1 MKRPLK
7 LVIALGIL
15 AAVAACYFITVHFT
29 GKEETSEE
37 SNTQQNLT
45 VYETDTSAIS
55 KLHFTYSGEEVTLVY
70 TEDAGWTLEDDP
82 DFPLDTKTAESMAAV
97 FTGIAATKKVSE
109 DASYKAEFGLET
121 PQCIID
127 VTTSEGTDTF
137 YIGDYNQNV
146 DGYYLC
152 MADSDTSY
160 LVGSDLPELFCVT
173 KGSLIALDTFAS
185 LSSSDITA
193 VEINDLALL
202 SYEDGNPQYY
212 SSSQKW
218 FAKDSNHGETA
229 ADENSVNTLL
239 SSLASLSYSGC
250 ADYTVTEADLETYG
264 LKDPAYTVRVDYT
277 EETAAESED
286 GTSETVTESRTFL
299 LYIGSETPD
308 GGYYVLRDGA
318 SMICTMTGTTLSSV
332 TSASVAELRDDT
344 VFAMSMDTVSAAKLT
359 TASGSV
365 TVDASD
371 GKEHAGFESFFNA
384 LTELSAEGQ
393 ADSASYGGTAAL
405 TAVLTRNTD
414 SFREMTFS
422 LYEYDSNFYRVVFN
436 GRSDLLIGRRAAEN
450 LITLA
455 EAAN

>member
-1 MKRPLK
+1 MKRSLK

-15 AAVAACYFITVHFT
+15 AVVAACYFITVHFT
-29 GKEETSEE
+29 KNEDTLTETNLQS
-37 SNTQQNLT
+37 LT

-55 KLHFTYSGEEVTLVY
+55 KLHFTYHGEEITLVY
-70 TEDAGWTLEDDP
+70 TKDAGWTLEDDP
-82 DFPLDTKTAESMAAV
+82 SFPLDTRAVESMVAA
-97 FTGIAATKKVSE
+97 FTSVTATKKLSAG
-109 DASYKAEFGLET
+109 ASYKAEFGLET
-121 PQCIID
+121 PQCTID
-127 VTTSEGTDTF
+127 VTTPEGTDTF

-152 MADSDTSY
+152 MADSDIFY
-160 LVGSDLPELFCVT
+160 LVGADLPELFCIT
-173 KGSLIALDTFAS
+173 KSNLIALDTFAS
-185 LSSSDITA
+185 LSSTDITA
-193 VEINDLALL
+193 VKINDLVLL

-218 FAKDSNHGETA
+218 FAKDSSHGETA

-250 ADYTVTEADLETYG
+250 ADYTVTEADMETYG
-264 LKDPAYTVRVDYT
+264 LKDPAYTVKIDYT
-277 EETAAESED
+277 EERTTESED
-286 GTSETVTESRTFL
+286 GTSESITENRTFL
-299 LYIGSETPD
+299 LYIGSKSPD

-318 SMICTMTGTTLSSV
+318 SMICTMTSTTLSSI
-332 TSASVAELRDDT
+332 TSASMAELRDDT
-344 VFAMSMDTVSAAKLT
+344 VFTMNIDTVSAAKLT

-371 GKEHAGFESFFNA
+371 GKEHTGFESFFNA

-393 ADSASYGGTAAL
+393 AGSSAYSGAAAL

-414 SFREMTFS
+414 SFQEMTFY

-450 LITLA
+450 LIALA

>member
-15 AAVAACYFITVHFT
+15 AAVAACYLITVHFT
-29 GKEETSEE
+29 GKEETPEE
-37 SNTQQNLT
+37 SDQQSLSI
-45 VYETDTSAIS
+45 YGTDASAIS
-55 KLHFTYSGEEVTLVY
+55 RLHFTYKGEDITLVY

-97 FTGIAATKKVSE
+97 FTSVTATKKVSE

-121 PQCIID
+121 PQCTID
-127 VTTSEGTDTF
+127 VTTQEGTDTF
-137 YIGDYNQNV
+137 YIGDYNQNT

-152 MADSDTSY
+152 LAGSDISY

-173 KGSLIALDTFAS
+173 RESMILLDTFSAP
-185 LSSSDITA
+185 SSSDITA
-193 VEINDLALL
+193 VKINDFELL
-202 SYEDGNPQYY
+202 RYEEGNPRYY
-212 SSSQKW
+212 SSAQKW
-218 FAKDSNHGETA
+218 FAKDSSHEETA
-229 ADENSVNTLL
+229 ADESSVNTLL
-239 SSLASLSYSGC
+239 SSLASLTYSGC
-250 ADYTVTEADLETYG
+250 ADYTVTEADLEACG
-264 LKDPAYTVRVDYT
+264 LKNPAYTVRVDYT

-286 GTSETVTESRTFL
+286 GTSETVSESRTFL
-299 LYIGSETPD
+299 LYIGSETPN

-318 SMICTMTGTTLSSV
+318 SMICTMTGTSLSSV

-344 VFAMSMDTVSAAKLT
+344 VFAMSTDTVSAAKLT
-359 TASGSV
+359 TAAGSV

-371 GKEHAGFESFFNA
+371 GKEHTGFESFFNA

-393 ADSASYGGTAAL
+393 ADSSEYSGTAAL

-414 SFREMTFS
+414 SFQEMTFS